1 MPLRNGLT
9 KAKSFSKRH
18 SYNDK
23 EKLVV
28 QMRSSS
34 MESNIMARGRQHD
47 RTGKILCHYLTVD
60 MHMQI
65 DRKTPFGRKAN
76 TGERGGR

>member
-9 KAKSFSKRH
+9 KAKSFSKRY

-34 MESNIMARGRQHD
+34 MVSTMMARGRGAD
-47 RTGKILCHYLTVD
+47 RAGRDAKLY
-60 MHMQI
+60 
-65 DRKTPFGRKAN
+65 KTNFLAGF
-76 TGERGGR
+76 